1 MESVKLIKMSMIL
14 TAVCLALCAKA
25 EVSGLPEREMLSRPF
40 GADDRQLFARPP
52 KVFYPET
59 WFHYI
64 SGNVSEKGI
73 TADLEAISDAGFSG
87 IQMFHG
93 HFSDNVWPGVDKPIA
108 CLSPLWNEALRHTG
122 EECSRLGL
130 RFTMQNCPGWAM
142 SGGPWIEPK
151 DAMRHIVYSRT
162 DIDGGRVDVSLP
174 VPQPSGED
182 WRDYRDV
189 AVLAFPTPEGDTG
202 RPLMPESVASDMPEL
217 PWMGWLSAVDGTAVN
232 IPPSATASP
241 HWVEV
246 TFPDNEIVRTLELP
260 CVQGFNHAWCFEP
273 GVSVT
278 FKAEVDGAWRELFR
292 TDLPQS
298 SWQDG
303 RPMTLACPELP
314 GGARKYRLEISNLH
328 DMNFNM
334 LRMYSAA
341 RSNNWEAEAGWTLR
355 AIERKCD
362 APQQSPE
369 SYVSYDD
376 IKDISGYMTPDGK
389 LSWNAPAG
397 KWTVLRIGHVNSGER
412 NGPAPT
418 EGTGW
423 ECDKLS
429 KRGSDVHFAN
439 YIGRLSDKGGPVGD
453 GILKG
458 MLMDS
463 WECRTQTWTD
473 SMEFEFE
480 RVNGYEL
487 RRWMPAL
494 FGYVVDD
501 PETTACMLHDWK
513 RTVNDLIVENFYG
526 NMARKAHARGLTVA
540 YETAGG
546 DVVPVDIME
555 YFKHADIPMCE
566 FWQPLQDNFVGSL
579 NFKPIKPTASAAR
592 MYGKPRV
599 AAEAFT
605 SFSHTWD
612 EHLWQL
618 KEVANVNCIEGVTH
632 LVFHTYTHNPQVAF
646 LPPGTSFGG
655 QGIGTPFLRGQTW
668 WKHMP
673 EFTSYLARCTYMLER
688 GLPVSDVLWY
698 LGDEFDHK
706 PDQNA
711 PFPNGY
717 KYDYC
722 NTDAL
727 LNRISVEDGMLVTPE
742 GISYRVLWIPDS
754 HRLLPATM
762 EKLYALVSGGA
773 TVIASAPASP
783 ATLAVDKKAKKR
795 FSAIT
800 SGMWPKGD
808 KPTVRKV
815 GKGRVLSGYGI
826 GEALEALDIAPDVS
840 GGNAMWL
847 HRRADNADWY
857 FVCAPKDSGF
867 DGRLSFRA
875 SGDVEI
881 WNPVTGS
888 ARRTKA
894 SYKDG
899 RADVDISLPRAGS
912 CFIMFYED
920 SKLDEHYAEADTKT
934 VELSQPWTVSF
945 PSGWGAPE
953 EIELSELKAWK
964 DLDISAEGKAFSGTA
979 VYTTS
984 FDLPDNAQGVNYT
997 LDLGDVDMVA
1007 VVKINGETVRTLWT
1021 PPFSA
1026 DITDYVC
1033 DGRNELTVEVTSSWF
1048 NRLAYDASLPESER
1062 KTWAI
1067 KRPDP
1072 KAPLRSTG
1080 LLGPVVLRTSSQTN
1094 H

>member
-1 MESVKLIKMSMIL
+1 MKITARTRLSIALSFL
-14 TAVCLALCAKA
+14 TAVMATAQT
-25 EVSGLPEREMLSRPF
+25 SGLPDKEELRRSFGDKDREI
-40 GADDRQLFARPP
+40 FAAPA
-52 KVFYPET
+52 KVYYPET

-73 TADLEAISDAGFSG
+73 TADLEAIAGAGFSG

-108 CLSPLWNEALRHTG
+108 CLSPLWNDALRHTG
-122 EECSRLGL
+122 EECGRLGL

-151 DAMRHIVYSRT
+151 DAMRHLVYSRT
-162 DIDGGRVDVSLP
+162 DIAGGNGDVLLP

-189 AVLAFPTPEGDTG
+189 AVLAFPTPLGDTG
-202 RPLMPESVASDMPEL
+202 EPLKPVSVESDLSDL
-217 PWMGWLSAVDGTAVN
+217 PWLGWLSVTDGSGRN
-232 IPPSATASP
+232 IPPSAAGSP
-241 HWVEV
+241 HWVEA
-246 TFPDNEIVRTLELP
+246 TFPENVVVRTLELP

-273 GVSVT
+273 GVSVAL
-278 FKAEVDGAWRELFR
+278 KAEVNGRWKELIS

-298 SWQDG
+298 SWQDD
-303 RPMTLACPELP
+303 RPMTLACPEVS
-314 GGARKYRLEISNLH
+314 GGARKYRLEIVNLH
-328 DMNFNM
+328 DINFNM

-341 RSNNWEAEAGWTLR
+341 RKNNWESEAGWTLR
-355 AIERKCD
+355 AIERSCD
-362 APQQSPE
+362 APEQSPE
-369 SYVSYDD
+369 AYVNFDK
-376 IKDISGYMTPDGK
+376 IKDISAYMSPDGK
-389 LSWNAPAG
+389 LNWTAPDG
-397 KWTVLRIGHVNSGER
+397 KWTVLRIGHVNTGQR
-412 NGPAPT
+412 NGPAPV

-423 ECDKLS
+423 ECNKLS
-429 KRGSDVHFAN
+429 RRGSDVHFAN
-439 YIGRLSDKGGPVGD
+439 YIGRLSDAGGPVGD

-473 SMEFEFE
+473 EMEAEFK
-480 RVNGYEL
+480 RVTGYDL
-487 RRWMPAL
+487 RPWLPAL
-494 FGYVVDD
+494 FGYVVNDN
-501 PETTACMLHDWK
+501 ETSTCFLHDWK
-513 RTVNDLIVENFYG
+513 RTINDLLVENFYG
-526 NMARKAHARGLTVA
+526 NMARQARERGLTVS

-566 FWQPLQDNFVGSL
+566 FWQPLQINYVGSL

-632 LVFHTYTHNPQVAF
+632 LVFHTYTHNPQTDF
-646 LPPGTSFGG
+646 LAPGTSFGG

-673 EFTSYLARCTYMLER
+673 EFTTYLARCTYMLER
-688 GLPVSDVLWY
+688 GRPVSDVLWY

-706 PDQNA
+706 PNQNA
-711 PFPNGY
+711 PFPGGY

-727 LNRISVEDGMLVTPE
+727 LNRISVKDGMLVTPE

-754 HRLLPATM
+754 RRLLPATL
-762 EKLYALVSGGA
+762 EKLYSLVRDGA
-773 TVIASAPASP
+773 VVIASAPEAV
-783 ATLAVDKKAKKR
+783 ATLSAGKGAKKR
-795 FSAIT
+795 FASLSAK
-800 SGMWPKGD
+800 MWPNSD
-808 KPTVRKV
+808 KPSVRKV
-815 GKGRVLSGYGI
+815 GKGRVMSGYGI
-826 GEALEALDIAPDVS
+826 GDALAALDIAPDVT

-847 HRRADNADWY
+847 HRRADDADWY
-857 FVCAPKDSGF
+857 FVCAPQGGDFNGQ
-867 DGRLSFRA
+867 LSFRA
-875 SGDVEI
+875 TGDVEI
-881 WNPVTGS
+881 WDPVTGR
-888 ARRTKA
+888 ARRAKM
-894 SYKDG
+894 SHKDG
-899 RADVDISLPRAGS
+899 RTDVDIALPRAGS
-912 CFIMFYED
+912 CFVMFCKD
-920 SKLDEHYAEADTKT
+920 SKLEDSFAGADTKF
-934 VELSQPWTVSF
+934 VALSQPWTVSF

-953 EIELSELKAWK
+953 KMTLNELKAWK
-964 DLDISAEGKAFSGTA
+964 DLDMPAEGKAFSGTA

-984 FDLPDNAQGVNYT
+984 FDLPDMEPGAKYT

-1007 VVKINGETVRTLWT
+1007 VVKLNGKTVQTLWT
-1021 PPFSA
+1021 PPYSA
-1026 DITDYVC
+1026 DISDFVRQ
-1033 DGRNELTVEVTSSWF
+1033 GANELTVEVTGTWF
-1048 NRLAYDASLPESER
+1048 NRLVYDASLPESER

-1067 KRPDP
+1067 RLPDRNS
-1072 KAPLRSTG
+1072 PLRPSG
-1080 LLGPVVLRTSSQTN
+1080 LLGPVALRTTIP
-1094 H
+1094 

>member
-1 MESVKLIKMSMIL
+1 MKSIKRWRMSVVLP
-14 TAVCLALCAKA
+14 ALFVVFIA
-25 EVSGLPEREMLSRPF
+25 EAGMPSLPEPDLLGRPF
-40 GADDRQLFARPP
+40 GEDDRQLFARPP

-108 CLSPLWNEALRHTG
+108 CLSPLWNDALRHTG
-122 EECSRLGL
+122 EECRRLGL

-151 DAMRHIVYSRT
+151 DAMRNLVYSRT
-162 DIDGGRVDVSLP
+162 DVTGVVDMLLP
-174 VPQPSGED
+174 EPQPSGED
-182 WRDYRDV
+182 WYDYRDI
-189 AVLAFPTPEGDTG
+189 AVIAFPTPEGDTG
-202 RPLMPESVASDMPEL
+202 SPLIPEVVESSLPEL
-217 PWMGWLSAVDGTAVN
+217 PWKGWLSCTDGSAVN
-232 IPPSATASP
+232 IPSSDIKSP
-241 HWVEV
+241 HWVEI
-246 TFPDNEIVRTLELP
+246 TFSEKEVVRTLELP
-260 CVQGFNHAWCFEP
+260 CVQGMNHSWCFEP

-278 FKAEVDGAWRELFR
+278 LKAEINGAWREIIS

-298 SWQDG
+298 NWQDG
-303 RPMTLACPELP
+303 SPMTLACPEVT
-314 GGARKYRLEISNLH
+314 GGARKYRLEIRNLH

-341 RSNNWEAEAGWTLR
+341 RKNNWEAEAGWTLR
-355 AIERKCD
+355 SIERNCD
-362 APQQSPE
+362 NPEQSPAA
-369 SYVSYDD
+369 YLRYDD
-376 IKDISGYMTPDGK
+376 IKDISSCMTPEGK
-389 LSWNAPAG
+389 LKWDAPVG
-397 KWTVLRIGHVNSGER
+397 KWTILRIGHVNAGQR
-412 NGPAPT
+412 NGPAPV

-423 ECDKLS
+423 ECNKLS
-429 KRGSDVHFAN
+429 RQGSDVHFAN
-439 YIGRLSDKGGPVGD
+439 YIGRLSENDGPVGG
-453 GILKG
+453 GILNG

-473 SMEFEFE
+473 DMETEFE
-480 RVNGYEL
+480 RINGYEL

-494 FGYVVDD
+494 FGYVVNDN
-501 PETTACMLHDWK
+501 ETTTCMLHDWK
-513 RTVNDLIVENFYG
+513 RTINDLLVENFYG
-526 NMARKAHARGLTVA
+526 NMARKARDRGLTVA

-546 DVVPVDIME
+546 DVVPIDIME

-632 LVFHTYTHNPQVAF
+632 LVFHTYTHNPQVGF

-711 PFPNGY
+711 PFPHGY

-727 LNRISVEDGMLVTPE
+727 LNRISVKDGKIVTPE
-742 GISYRVLWIPDS
+742 GISYRVIWIPDS
-754 HRLLPATM
+754 HRLLPVTL
-762 EKLYALVSGGA
+762 EKLYALVNGGA
-773 TVIASAPASP
+773 TVIASAPVSI
-783 ATLAVDKKAKKR
+783 ATLAVDKKTIKR
-795 FSAIT
+795 FDSLR
-800 SGMWPKGD
+800 SRMWGND
-808 KPTVRKV
+808 KSPNVCKI
-815 GKGRVLSGYGI
+815 GKGRILSGFDI
-826 GEALEALDIAPDVS
+826 AEALSVLDIAPDVI

-847 HRRADNADWY
+847 HRRVDNADWY
-857 FVCAPKDSGF
+857 FVCAPKDGDFSGS
-867 DGRLSFRA
+867 LSFR
-875 SGDVEI
+875 SVGNVKI
-881 WNPVTGS
+881 WDPVTGRINP
-888 ARRTKA
+888 AKVTERG
-894 SYKDG
+894 DG
-899 RADVDISLPRAGS
+899 RTMIDMSLPRAGS
-912 CFIMFYED
+912 CFVVFCND
-920 SKLDEHYAEADTKT
+920 SEADREYSPAQTKAS
-934 VELSQPWTVSF
+934 VIDSPWTVSF
-945 PSGWGAPE
+945 PAGWGAPE
-953 EIELSELKAWK
+953 QITVNQLKAWK
-964 DLDISAEGKAFSGTA
+964 DLDISDEGKAFSGTA
-979 VYTTS
+979 LYTTS
-984 FDLPDNAQGVNYT
+984 FEIAPKDNGAKYT
-997 LDLGDVDMVA
+997 VDLGDVDMVA
-1007 VVKINGETVRTLWT
+1007 VVKINGKTVCTLWT
-1021 PPFSA
+1021 PPFST
-1026 DITDYVC
+1026 DITDYVK

-1048 NRLAYDASLPESER
+1048 NRLAYDASLPEVER
-1062 KTWAI
+1062 KTWAV

-1072 KAPLRSTG
+1072 NSPLKSYG
-1080 LLGPVVLRTSSQTN
+1080 LLGPVTIISSATLR
-1094 H
+1094 